1 MKVQPVGRQAVA
13 GLARPFDQHDP
24 VVERHIE
31 TDLVQF
37 IGAFDPVEIEM
48 RDRAEVSLVRLH
60 NGEGRAGHILDDAR
74 RAQEGAGEF
83 GLAGAE
89 IAPERKAVAGPGQ
102 YRQPAGKGLRRRQ
115 IRQGQGQAGQVR
127 FRFQAGHADI

>member
-102 YRQPAGKGLRRRQ
+102 YRQPAGKVLGRRQ